1 MAKKKITSGML
12 GGRKKNSLQD
22 IEKAVSK
29 IHEAKTEKPEPV
41 SRPQPQPKSQ
51 PKSQSEQKT
60 KVQKQKREIKK
71 KELVRLSLDIP
82 KSYHA
87 KFKILAIQKGSSMK
101 ELILEFIESEIGK

>member
-51 PKSQSEQKT
+51 SEQKP

>member
-51 PKSQSEQKT
+51 SEQKT
-60 KVQKQKREIKK
+60 KVQKQ
-71 KELVRLSLDIP
+71 ELVRLSLDIP

>member
-51 PKSQSEQKT
+51 SEQKT
-60 KVQKQKREIKK
+60 KFLFMIKFM
-71 KELVRLSLDIP
+71 LS
-82 KSYHA
+82 
-87 KFKILAIQKGSSMK
+87 SSV
-101 ELILEFIESEIGK
+101 E

>member
-1 MAKKKITSGML
+1 ML

-41 SRPQPQPKSQ
+41 SRPQPQ

>member
-51 PKSQSEQKT
+51 SEQKT

-71 KELVRLSLDIP
+71 KDLVRLSLDIP

>member
-41 SRPQPQPKSQ
+41 SRPQPQ

>member
-12 GGRKKNSLQD
+12 GGRKKNSLQE

-41 SRPQPQPKSQ
+41 SEPKVQ
-51 PKSQSEQKT
+51 PKSQSEQKP